1 MARKNNVK
9 TIVTDLTKDFLS
21 DTDTELYNVEFK
33 KEGRDWY
40 LRVFIEKKMDAEEK
54 YIGTS
59 ECEKVSRYLSEKLD
73 ELDAIEQNYYLEVS
87 SPGMDRELIF
97 DKDFERFKGDTV
109 DINLY
114 QAIDGS
120 KEISGELVGLIS
132 DEIVIMV
139 LDKEITL
146 PRDKV
151 AKINLAV
158 VF

>member
-9 TIVTDLTKDFLS
+9 TIVTDLTNDFLS

-40 LRVFIEKKMDAEEK
+40 LKVFIEKKMDAEEK
-54 YIGTS
+54 YIGTTD
-59 ECEKVSRYLSEKLD
+59 CENVSRYLSEKLD
-73 ELDAIEQNYYLEVS
+73 ELDVIEQNYYLELS

-97 DKDFERFKGDTV
+97 DKDFERFKGENV
-109 DINLY
+109 EVKLY

-120 KEISGELVGLIS
+120 KEISGELVGLRN
-132 DEIVIMV
+132 DEVVIMV
-139 LDKEITL
+139 LDKEIIL

-151 AKINLAV
+151 AKINLAIA
-158 VF
+158 F